1 LCDYYE
7 AQDAVQLVFIKLH
20 NNLSK
25 VEQSKLKAWLFKVSY
40 NTCID
45 ILRKKRFSLLL
56 SKADN
61 AIEPIYIAEKNNDKL
76 YAALATISAKDR
88 ALVFSRAIDNAEYS
102 ELEKIYG
109 VSAAALRKRY
119 ERAKTKLA
127 NKLRE
132 YEQPEQNF
140 ERSNYNEQ

>member
-1 LCDYYE
+1 M
-7 AQDAVQLVFIKLH
+7 QLVFIKLH